1 MLFNRGR
8 SDKLPHQVQPNYK
21 NISKYSN
28 TMITVIIANI
38 ENSDRMV
45 MPCIVILA
53 LRRHNHIT
61 IKMMVLLEI
70 CKRVIEKQ
78 ENFVLLEIW
87 ANAFAKLGKSFLHN
101 LKQNLLQSA
110 ASFIKE

>member
-1 MLFNRGR
+1 
-8 SDKLPHQVQPNYK
+8 
-21 NISKYSN
+21 
-28 TMITVIIANI
+28 MITVIIANI

-70 CKRVIEKQ
+70 CKRVIEK
-78 ENFVLLEIW
+78 
-87 ANAFAKLGKSFLHN
+87 
-101 LKQNLLQSA
+101 
-110 ASFIKE
+110 